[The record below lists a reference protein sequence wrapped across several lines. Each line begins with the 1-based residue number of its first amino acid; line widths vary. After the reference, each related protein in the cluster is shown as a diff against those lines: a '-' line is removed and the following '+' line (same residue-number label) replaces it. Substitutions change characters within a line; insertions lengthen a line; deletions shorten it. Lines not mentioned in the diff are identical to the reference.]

1 MLLPFRSR
9 ALPGLRQA
17 QSRLALRS
25 GWICSS
31 CRTSPSAVQRWS
43 SSQSS
48 AGSSSEKPYY
58 ITTPIFYV
66 NAAPHIGHLYS
77 MVLADVIKRWQ
88 QIKGKEAFLCTGTDE
103 HGMKIQRAALKH
115 GMEPK
120 EFCDGNSNKFREL
133 VAAANISNDF
143 FIRTTDQEHKDAVAQ
158 FWLHLKHSTP
168 ESLGLYKGSHEGW
181 YCVSDECFYP
191 EDLVRPSIAPQT
203 GKKIMVSTETDN
215 EVEWIKEETWFF
227 PLTKYKDALLKLY
240 DENPGWIK
248 PAHRMAEA
256 REWIENHLEDL
267 SVTRP
272 ASRLNWGVS
281 DPEDKNQTI
290 YVWVDALIN
299 YITKA
304 GYGSKWHT
312 AKDDMG
318 IWPANLQVI
327 GKDILRFHTIYWP
340 ALLMALGLPVSK
352 GYLCHNHWTMSNRK
366 MSKSLGNVV
375 NPFFAIQRWG
385 IDPLRYFLMRNAT
398 LHKDMSY
405 SNQLIGTIY
414 MKELQANIGNLFY
427 RIAKPKSSVRWSTLE
442 AVAAFRN
449 GSLNAWAEKHGTND
463 SEADYFSLESHL
475 SESPEAF
482 CKEMDDYDT
491 SAAIRVVFELLR
503 ETNRYVSDTK
513 PWDLVKNQDADSRV
527 LLNWVIFNSAEALR
541 IAGILLQP
549 IMPTKASELLD
560 ALGVRPDR
568 RTVEFAAKGKDA
580 DYGTESK
587 PAEPVPRMSKWDT
600 LFPPTASA
608 DLSDDEL
615 LEHLRVAL
623 LDKTRNKMNQM
634 AELLAMEARMG
645 EEAVAKLLAE
655 THAAKAIQEATAS
668 EPMTLEEE
676 YENQQSWRTSHD
688 KLTFIICEALSGE
701 QRSDDAR
708 VVTAKVDDSSD
719 NMKGDVNFFL
729 YLDDDDE
736 DGAEQREGS
745 QIGLRGEI
753 DVMIAGQQH
762 RGKGTGEAAVRT
774 MLAYIRKNLTG
785 ILQEYAQ
792 GENLDKDKIRLV
804 GLMAKIKEDNT
815 GSRGLFKKL
824 GFRQEG
830 EANYFGEVKMV
841 MSWEEIEHVGMADG
855 LEYRERTTYTSRAH
869 PSPAGKSRTS
879 KNSMP
884 SYSHHQVSTSQP
896 QLSTNPPIHLH
907 ILSPASA
914 RHTHRVASSPLTMH
928 SIIRLARPLLAPR
941 ISPLSQRTFSC
952 LSPLR
957 PTLTSTFR
965 PNNSFTPSPTAT
977 ATASPAETTTADV
990 VPKTALSMHPS
1001 LQGAMQLRFGPR
1013 NTMNGHTRLVQKRRH
1028 GWLKRTR
1035 SKTGRRI
1042 LQRRKLK
1049 GRRHVAW

>member
-1 MLLPFRSR
+1 
-9 ALPGLRQA
+9 
-17 QSRLALRS
+17 
-25 GWICSS
+25 
-31 CRTSPSAVQRWS
+31 
-43 SSQSS
+43 
-48 AGSSSEKPYY
+48 
-58 ITTPIFYV
+58 
-66 NAAPHIGHLYS
+66 
-77 MVLADVIKRWQ
+77 MVLTDVIKRWQ

-143 FIRTTDQEHKDAVAQ
+143 FIRTTDQDHKDAVAE

-318 IWPANLQVI
+318 IWPADLQVI

-398 LHKDMSY
+398 FHKDMSY
-405 SNQLIGTIY
+405 SNQLIGTVY

-442 AVAAFRN
+442 AVTAFRD
-449 GSLNAWAEKHGTND
+449 GDLNAWAEKHNAND
-463 SEADYFSLESHL
+463 SEAIYFTLESHL
-475 SESPEAF
+475 SESPKAF

-513 PWDLVKNQDADSRV
+513 PWDLVKNQDPESRV

-568 RTVEFAAKGKDA
+568 RTLEFAAKDKDA

-688 KLTFIICEALSGE
+688 KLTFIVCEPLSGE
-701 QRSDDAR
+701 RRSDDER
-708 VVTAKVDDSSD
+708 VITAKVDDSPD
-719 NMKGDVNFFL
+719 KMKGDVNFFL
-729 YLDDDDE
+729 YLDDDDDE
-736 DGAEQREGS
+736 DGAEQRDGS
-745 QIGLRGEI
+745 HTRLRGEI

-774 MLAYIRKNLTG
+774 ILAYIRSNLTG

-792 GENLDKDKIRLV
+792 GENLDKDKIQLV

-841 MSWEEIEHVGMADG
+841 MSWEEIESEEMVGG
-855 LEYRERTTYTSRAH
+855 LEYRE
-869 PSPAGKSRTS
+869 
-879 KNSMP
+879 
-884 SYSHHQVSTSQP
+884 
-896 QLSTNPPIHLH
+896 
-907 ILSPASA
+907 
-914 RHTHRVASSPLTMH
+914 
-928 SIIRLARPLLAPR
+928 
-941 ISPLSQRTFSC
+941 
-952 LSPLR
+952 
-957 PTLTSTFR
+957 
-965 PNNSFTPSPTAT
+965 
-977 ATASPAETTTADV
+977 
-990 VPKTALSMHPS
+990 VPY
-1001 LQGAMQLRFGPR
+1001 
-1013 NTMNGHTRLVQKRRH
+1013 V
-1028 GWLKRTR
+1028 
-1035 SKTGRRI
+1035 I
-1042 LQRRKLK
+1042 
-1049 GRRHVAW
+1049 

>member
-1 MLLPFRSR
+1 MLSLRPR
-9 ALPGLRQA
+9 AISGLRRA
-17 QSRLALRS
+17 QPRLYSPS
-25 GWICSS
+25 GWICSG
-31 CRTSPSAVQRWS
+31 CRTNFAAVQRWN

-48 AGSSSEKPYY
+48 AGPSNEKPYY

-66 NAAPHIGHLYS
+66 NAAPHIGHLYT
-77 MVLADVIKRWQ
+77 MVVTDVIKRWQ
-88 QIKGKEAFLCTGTDE
+88 QIKGKEAFMCTGTDE
-103 HGMKIQRAALKH
+103 HGMKIQRAATKN

-120 EFCDGNSNKFREL
+120 EFCDVNSNKFREL
-133 VAAANISNDF
+133 AAMANISNDF
-143 FIRTTDQEHKDAVAQ
+143 FIRTTDQDHKDVVAQ
-158 FWLHLKHSTP
+158 IWLHLKHATP

-227 PLTKYKDALLKLY
+227 PLTKYKDALLKIY

-256 REWIENHLEDL
+256 RDWIENHLEDL

-272 ASRLNWGVS
+272 ASRLNWGVA
-281 DPEDKNQTI
+281 DPEDKSQTI

-299 YITKA
+299 YLTKA
-304 GYGSKWHT
+304 GYGSKWHS
-312 AKDDMG
+312 AKEDMG
-318 IWPANLQVI
+318 LWPANLQVI

-340 ALLMALGLPVSK
+340 ALLLALGLPVSQ
-352 GYLCHNHWTMSNRK
+352 GFLCHNHWTMSNRK

-375 NPFFAIQRWG
+375 NPIFAIQRWG
-385 IDPLRYFLMRNAT
+385 IDPLRYFLMRNAS

-405 SNQLIGTIY
+405 SNQLIGTVY
-414 MKELQANIGNLFY
+414 VKELQANIGNLFY
-427 RIAKPKSSVRWSTLE
+427 RIAKPKASVRWSTLE
-442 AVAAFRN
+442 AVTAYRN
-449 GSLNAWAEKHGTND
+449 GDLNVWADNHSAND
-463 SEADYFSLESHL
+463 ADAMYFSLEGHL
-475 SESPEAF
+475 AEKPVAF
-482 CKEMDDYDT
+482 AKEMDDYDT
-491 SAAIRVVFELLR
+491 SAAIREIFELLR

-513 PWDLVKNQDADSRV
+513 PWDLVKLQGAESRV
-527 LLNWVIFNSAEALR
+527 LLNWVIYNSAEALR

-568 RTVEFAAKGKDA
+568 RTVEFAVKGKDA
-580 DYGTESK
+580 DYGTEST
-587 PAEPVPRMSKWDT
+587 PAEPAPRMSKWDT
-600 LFPPTASA
+600 IFPPTPSA

-615 LEHLRVAL
+615 TEHLRVAL

-655 THAAKAIQEATAS
+655 THAAKVGATHKALLVPYEAHHVLTYHEWMKDPAIQEATAS

-676 YENQQSWRTSHD
+676 YENQESWRTSHD
-688 KLTFIICEALSGE
+688 KLTFIVCEPLSRAASNE
-701 QRSDDAR
+701 NDEAR
-708 VVTAKVDDSSD
+708 QIKAQVDDSPD
-719 NMKGDVNFFL
+719 KMKGDINFFL
-729 YLDDDDE
+729 YLADEDDDDE
-736 DGAEQREGS
+736 VVEPREAS
-745 QIGLRGEI
+745 TIRLTGEV
-753 DVMIAGQQH
+753 DVMIANTQH
-762 RGKGTGEAAVRT
+762 RGKGVGEAAVRSI
-774 MLAYIRKNLTG
+774 LAYIRRNLPE
-785 ILQEYAQ
+785 ILKEYAQ
-792 GENLDKDKIRLV
+792 GEKLNVEKVQLV
-804 GLMAKIKEDNT
+804 GLMAKIKQENT
-815 GSRGLFKKL
+815 GSRALFKKL
-824 GFRQEG
+824 GFKQEG

-841 MSWEEIEHVGMADG
+841 MSWEASGSGDMAEG
-855 LEYRERTTYTSRAH
+855 LEYRELDSLE
-869 PSPAGKSRTS
+869 SS
-879 KNSMP
+879 KMNSI
-884 SYSHHQVSTSQP
+884 V
-896 QLSTNPPIHLH
+896 
-907 ILSPASA
+907 
-914 RHTHRVASSPLTMH
+914 
-928 SIIRLARPLLAPR
+928 RLARPLLAPR
-941 ISPLSQRTFSC
+941 ISVLSQRTYTC

-965 PNNSFTPSPTAT
+965 PNNSFTAPSPAATSPESAADLVPTA
-977 ATASPAETTTADV
+977 AVSSHPA
-990 VPKTALSMHPS
+990 
-1001 LQGAMQLRFGPR
+1001 LQGLQLRFGPR

>member
-1 MLLPFRSR
+1 
-9 ALPGLRQA
+9 
-17 QSRLALRS
+17 
-25 GWICSS
+25 
-31 CRTSPSAVQRWS
+31 
-43 SSQSS
+43 
-48 AGSSSEKPYY
+48 
-58 ITTPIFYV
+58 
-66 NAAPHIGHLYS
+66 

-143 FIRTTDQEHKDAVAQ
+143 FIRTTDQEHKDAVAE

-227 PLTKYKDALLKLY
+227 PLTKYKDALLNLY

-398 LHKDMSY
+398 FHKDMSY
-405 SNQLIGTIY
+405 SNQIIGTVY

-442 AVAAFRN
+442 AVTAFRN
-449 GSLNAWAEKHGTND
+449 RDLNAWAEKHGKND
-463 SEADYFSLESHL
+463 SEAVYFSLESHL

-482 CKEMDDYDT
+482 SKEMDDYDT
-491 SAAIRVVFELLR
+491 SAAIRVIFELLR

-513 PWDLVKNQDADSRV
+513 PWDLVKNQDPESRV

-560 ALGVRPDR
+560 ALGVGPDK
-568 RTVEFAAKGKDA
+568 RTIEFAAKGKDA

-587 PAEPVPRMSKWDT
+587 PAEPAPRMSKWDT
-600 LFPPTASA
+600 IFPPTASA

-645 EEAVAKLLAE
+645 EEAVAK
-655 THAAKAIQEATAS
+655 AIQEATAS

-688 KLTFIICEALSGE
+688 KLTFIICEPLSGE

-708 VVTAKVDDSSD
+708 VITAKTDDSPD
-719 NMKGDVNFFL
+719 TMKGDVNFFL
-729 YLDDDDE
+729 YLDDDDDE
-736 DGAEQREGS
+736 DGAEEQEGS
-745 QIGLRGEI
+745 QIRLRGEI

-762 RGKGTGEAAVRT
+762 RGQGTGEAA
-774 MLAYIRKNLTG
+774 
-785 ILQEYAQ
+785 EYAQ
-792 GENLDKDKIRLV
+792 GENLDKDKIQLV

-841 MSWEEIEHVGMADG
+841 MSWEEVEDVGMADG
-855 LEYRERTTYTSRAH
+855 LEYRE
-869 PSPAGKSRTS
+869 
-879 KNSMP
+879 
-884 SYSHHQVSTSQP
+884 
-896 QLSTNPPIHLH
+896 
-907 ILSPASA
+907 
-914 RHTHRVASSPLTMH
+914 
-928 SIIRLARPLLAPR
+928 
-941 ISPLSQRTFSC
+941 
-952 LSPLR
+952 
-957 PTLTSTFR
+957 
-965 PNNSFTPSPTAT
+965 
-977 ATASPAETTTADV
+977 V
-990 VPKTALSMHPS
+990 VYVM
-1001 LQGAMQLRFGPR
+1001 
-1013 NTMNGHTRLVQKRRH
+1013 
-1028 GWLKRTR
+1028 
-1035 SKTGRRI
+1035 
-1042 LQRRKLK
+1042 
-1049 GRRHVAW
+1049 

>member
-1 MLLPFRSR
+1 
-9 ALPGLRQA
+9 
-17 QSRLALRS
+17 
-25 GWICSS
+25 
-31 CRTSPSAVQRWS
+31 
-43 SSQSS
+43 
-48 AGSSSEKPYY
+48 
-58 ITTPIFYV
+58 
-66 NAAPHIGHLYS
+66 
-77 MVLADVIKRWQ
+77 MVLTDVIKRWQ

-143 FIRTTDQEHKDAVAQ
+143 FIRTTDQDHKDAVAE

-318 IWPANLQVI
+318 IWPADLQVI

-398 LHKDMSY
+398 FHKDMSY
-405 SNQLIGTIY
+405 SNQLIGTVY

-442 AVAAFRN
+442 AVTAFRD
-449 GSLNAWAEKHGTND
+449 GDLNAWAEKHNAND
-463 SEADYFSLESHL
+463 SEAIYFTLESHL
-475 SESPEAF
+475 SESPKAF

-513 PWDLVKNQDADSRV
+513 PWDLVKNQDPESRV

-549 IMPTKASELLD
+549 IMPTKAAELLD

-568 RTVEFAAKGKDA
+568 RTLEFAAKDKDA

-655 THAAKAIQEATAS
+655 THAAK
-668 EPMTLEEE
+668 
-676 YENQQSWRTSHD
+676 
-688 KLTFIICEALSGE
+688 
-701 QRSDDAR
+701 
-708 VVTAKVDDSSD
+708 V
-719 NMKGDVNFFL
+719 
-729 YLDDDDE
+729 
-736 DGAEQREGS
+736 GA
-745 QIGLRGEI
+745 
-753 DVMIAGQQH
+753 
-762 RGKGTGEAAVRT
+762 
-774 MLAYIRKNLTG
+774 
-785 ILQEYAQ
+785 
-792 GENLDKDKIRLV
+792 
-804 GLMAKIKEDNT
+804 
-815 GSRGLFKKL
+815 
-824 GFRQEG
+824 
-830 EANYFGEVKMV
+830 
-841 MSWEEIEHVGMADG
+841 
-855 LEYRERTTYTSRAH
+855 
-869 PSPAGKSRTS
+869 
-879 KNSMP
+879 
-884 SYSHHQVSTSQP
+884 
-896 QLSTNPPIHLH
+896 
-907 ILSPASA
+907 
-914 RHTHRVASSPLTMH
+914 
-928 SIIRLARPLLAPR
+928 
-941 ISPLSQRTFSC
+941 
-952 LSPLR
+952 
-957 PTLTSTFR
+957 
-965 PNNSFTPSPTAT
+965 
-977 ATASPAETTTADV
+977 
-990 VPKTALSMHPS
+990 
-1001 LQGAMQLRFGPR
+1001 
-1013 NTMNGHTRLVQKRRH
+1013 
-1028 GWLKRTR
+1028 
-1035 SKTGRRI
+1035 
-1042 LQRRKLK
+1042 
-1049 GRRHVAW
+1049 